1 MSITEFS
8 VLPHGARVRI
18 KRGPFPTDAALL
30 GRMGTVVEHSQ
41 YAPHKVGVTLD
52 GGQTIR
58 TFAPVELEVVEG
70 PAAIPPEREAAKKRL
85 VRP

>member
-1 MSITEFS
+1 MATTEFS
-8 VLPHGARVRI
+8 VLPHGTRVRI
-18 KRGPFPTDAALL
+18 QRGPYPADPDLV

-41 YAPHKVGVTLD
+41 YYPNKVDITLD
-52 GGQTIR
+52 GGAKIR

-70 PAAIPPEREAAKKRL
+70 PEAIPPEQEAARNRL